1 MTSEKKPRGL
11 RNNNP
16 LNIRV
21 GNNWQGEVKNPTDKQ
36 FEQFTS
42 MPDGCRAAFII
53 LRRYINEKGYNT
65 IRQIVN
71 HWAPSSE
78 NNTNMYIKVVSRYSG
93 IDADTPLSFQDLP
106 TMYSLFQAMCFVENG
121 VEIPKIPVV
130 LGYFYASVSNI
141 KPSK

>member
-1 MTSEKKPRGL
+1 MNSEKKPRGL

-21 GNNWQGEVKNPTDKQ
+21 GNNWQGEVEKPTDSQ

-42 MPDGCRAAFII
+42 MTNGCRAAFIL
-53 LRRYINEKGYNT
+53 LRRYINERKYNT
-65 IRQIVN
+65 IRKIVT

-106 TMYSLFQAMCFVENG
+106 TMYSVFQGMCFVENG
-121 VEIPKIPVV
+121 VEIPEIPV
-130 LGYFYASVSNI
+130 LRGYFYACTN
-141 KPSK
+141 KTRP